1 MPARR
6 RRCSRRLIA
15 QNDRSNQW
23 KDASGSFETT
33 VANDGLVTT
42 SPRSIRMNI
51 SYLIHD
57 IGHPDL
63 SRRLG
68 MLRQGGAQTT
78 VLGFRRRW
86 TGEAAHADAVID
98 LGETIN
104 ARFVHR
110 IWAVARAV
118 PRLSRSAGRIAS
130 SRVILAR
137 NLEMLFL
144 AAVARRRYAPRAALV
159 YECLDIHQ
167 LMLSKGAA
175 GAVLRRLE
183 RRLLARSQ
191 ALIVSSPG
199 FLREYFQPTH
209 RVLPKTFLV
218 ENKVFP
224 TENETRLGERKV
236 QPGPPWRIG
245 WFGMLRCRRSLEIL
259 LNVARS
265 LPGRVEVILAGRF
278 SPNVFGN
285 LNGNVPEVAGVTF
298 LGSYKEEPADLMRLF
313 GSVHFTWAIDF
324 YEAGANSAWLLPN
337 RLYRAM
343 LYGSV
348 PLAMADVETGRW
360 LAGHG
365 TGILLREPLANSL
378 ADMVR
383 GMTPEKLADAQAAL
397 RRVSRSA
404 LVFEAEEC
412 RDLVRALGELRQ

>member
-1 MPARR
+1 
-6 RRCSRRLIA
+6 
-15 QNDRSNQW
+15 
-23 KDASGSFETT
+23 
-33 VANDGLVTT
+33 
-42 SPRSIRMNI
+42 MNI
-51 SYLIHD
+51 SYLVHD

-68 MLRQGGAQTT
+68 MFRQGGAQTT
-78 VLGFRRRW
+78 VLGFRRRQ
-86 TGEAAHADAVID
+86 TGEAADADAVVD
-98 LGETIN
+98 LGETIDG
-104 ARFVHR
+104 RFGQR

-118 PRLSRSAGRIAS
+118 PRLRQWADRIAS
-130 SRVILAR
+130 SRVIVAR

-144 AAVARRRYAPRAALV
+144 AAVARHRYAPHAALV

-167 LMLSKGAA
+167 LMLSKGGA

-191 ALIVSSPG
+191 GLIVSSPG

-209 RVLPKTFLV
+209 RTLPKTFLV

-224 TENETRLGERKV
+224 TGNEAHLGECKSL
-236 QPGPPWRIG
+236 PGPPWRIG

-265 LPGRVEVILAGRF
+265 LPGEVEVILAGRF
-278 SPNVFGN
+278 SPNVFGTMK
-285 LNGNVPEVAGVTF
+285 GNVPRVAGLKF
-298 LGSYKEEPADLMRLF
+298 LGPYKEEPADLMRLF

-337 RLYRAM
+337 RLYRAV

-378 ADMVR
+378 VDMIR
-383 GMTPEKLADAQAAL
+383 RMTPERLADAQAAL

-404 LVFEAEEC
+404 LMFEPEEC
-412 RDLVRALGELRQ
+412 RGLVRELGELRQ